1 MHSTKMIPR
10 RYPAYLFHDEHRH
23 HSLGMTFRRIQAF
36 CSTGY
41 LNHLEQRQSEEPQE
55 AALQVLALDH
65 MMDS

>member
-1 MHSTKMIPR
+1 MHSTKTILRM
-10 RYPAYLFHDEHRH
+10 YQAYLFHDVRRH
-23 HSLGMTFRRIQAF
+23 HSLDKSFHRTQAF
-36 CSTGY
+36 CSVGY